1 MSRRKTRGVTL
12 GVVAPNGD
20 LTNRGWQIT
29 ARQERAVLDLLGPP
43 DLETIITADQVSEIH
58 ELFHDLDLPVLE
70 GAADLDADAVDAE
83 FASGRRSLVG
93 AITADGNVQMM
104 IIVGVVPPSDEP
116 QSVPMV
122 PNASVII
129 KAEEFTRWLD
139 GMKQWWETNR

>member
-12 GVVAPNGD
+12 GVMAPNGD
-20 LTNRGWQIT
+20 LTSRGWQIT
-29 ARQERAVLDLLGPP
+29 GRQERAVLDLLGPP
-43 DLETIITADQVSEIH
+43 DLETIITANQASEMQ
-58 ELFHDLDLPVLE
+58 ELFYELDLPVLE

-104 IIVGVVPPSDEP
+104 VIVGVVPSSNEP
-116 QSVPMV
+116 QSVAMI

-129 KAEEFTRWLD
+129 KAEEFTRWLE
-139 GMKQWWETNR
+139 GMKDWWEANR